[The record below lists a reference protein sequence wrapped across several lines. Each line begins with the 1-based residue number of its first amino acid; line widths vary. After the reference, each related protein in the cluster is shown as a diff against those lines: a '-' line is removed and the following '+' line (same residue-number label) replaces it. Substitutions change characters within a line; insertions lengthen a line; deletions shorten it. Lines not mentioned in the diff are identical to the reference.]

1 MVRIYSSGAFRRIV
15 AQWRYIRGVKPEEER
30 GAEGATGFIARLG
43 ATMAGANY
51 PVTMVQHTMVTTAN
65 AYHVTQEI
73 LVLPNYV
80 HVGGTDSSGHTA
92 LHIARPERDLRYH
105 QTFPLARLISRAQT
119 GSISPADGMTELDR
133 IYALP
138 PRFPVWVGVIG
149 YAIQST
155 GLALILQPAPWAL
168 AAALGLGLMVGILTA
183 VVRVSDAL
191 EQLLPII
198 VAFLVATI
206 SFTVAHLA
214 HYSFGS
220 LRVLIAPLA
229 YFMPGAAI
237 TLAVIELSTH
247 QLVSGSSRLIS
258 GFIRLGQ
265 LAFGILIAAQ
275 VTGLGSSN
283 LVDNPNNLIGPWA
296 PWVGVLV
303 YAIGTTLFFGPPRWF
318 LPWMVVILLVSYSGQ
333 VLGNAIAGSY
343 ASGFFGGVVLTIGA
357 VLITRLPNSPPTMA
371 LILPGF
377 WLLVPGSLGL
387 IGVTELV
394 GGDSSAVLTATIIS
408 LVAIALGMQTG
419 LLISEAVARLCRAHD
434 PRAFRG

>member
-1 MVRIYSSGAFRRIV
+1 VKADEHGVDGAI
-15 AQWRYIRGVKPEEER
+15 
-30 GAEGATGFIARLG
+30 GFIARLG

-51 PVTMVQHTMVTTAN
+51 PVTMVQHTMVTTAD
-65 AYHVTQEI
+65 AYGVSQEI

-80 HVGGTDSSGHTA
+80 HVGGTDSDGHTA
-92 LHIARPERDLRYH
+92 LYIARPERDLRYH
-105 QTFPLARLISRAQT
+105 QAFPLARLVARAQT
-119 GSISPADGMTELDR
+119 GAVSPEDGMAELDR

-138 PRFPVWVGVIG
+138 MRFPTWVGVIG
-149 YAIQST
+149 YAVQSS
-155 GLALILQPAPWAL
+155 GLALILQPSPWAL
-168 AAALGLGLMVGILTA
+168 VAALGLGLLVGLLSV
-183 VVRVSDAL
+183 VVRASDAL

-198 VAFLVATI
+198 VAFMVAAITFSI
-206 SFTVAHLA
+206 AHRL

-229 YFMPGAAI
+229 SFMPGAAI

-258 GFIRLGQ
+258 GFLRLGQ
-265 LAFGILIAAQ
+265 LAFGILIAAE
-275 VTGLGSSN
+275 VTGLGEAN

-303 YAIGTTLFFGPPRWF
+303 YALGTTLYFGPPRWF
-318 LPWMVVILLVSYSGQ
+318 LPWMVVILLLSYGGQ
-333 VLGNAIAGSY
+333 VLGNAVAGTY
-343 ASGFFGGVVLTIGA
+343 ASGFFGGVVLTVGA
-357 VLITRLPNSPPTMA
+357 VLITRLPNSPPTMT

-394 GGDSSAVLTATIIS
+394 GGHTTAVFTATIIS
-408 LVAIALGMQTG
+408 LVSIALGMQTG
-419 LLISEAVARLCRAHD
+419 LLIVQSLGRVRRAPD
-434 PRAFRG
+434 PRVFRG

>member
-1 MVRIYSSGAFRRIV
+1 VNADEH
-15 AQWRYIRGVKPEEER
+15 GV
-30 GAEGATGFIARLG
+30 EGAIGFIARLG

-51 PVTMVQHTMVTTAN
+51 PVTMVQQTMVTGAKS
-65 AYHVTQEI
+65 YGVSQEI

-80 HVGGTDSSGHTA
+80 HFGGTDSNGHTA

-105 QTFPLARLISRAQT
+105 QTFPLARLVSRAQT
-119 GSISPADGMTELDR
+119 ASVSPADGMAELDR

-138 PRFPVWVGVIG
+138 MRFPVWVRVIG
-149 YAIQST
+149 YAVQST

-168 AAALGLGLMVGILTA
+168 AAALGLGLLVGLLTI
-183 VVRVSDAL
+183 VVRTSDAL

-198 VAFLVATI
+198 VAFLVAVI
-206 SFTVAHLA
+206 SFYIAHLL
-214 HYSFGS
+214 HYNFGS
-220 LRVLIAPLA
+220 LRVLIAPVA
-229 YFMPGAAI
+229 FFMPGAAI

-258 GFIRLGQ
+258 GFVRLGQ

-283 LVDNPNNLIGPWA
+283 LVDNPNNVIGPWA
-296 PWVGVLV
+296 PWLGVLV
-303 YAIGTTLFFGPPRWF
+303 YAIGTTLYFGPPRWF
-318 LPWMVVILLVSYSGQ
+318 LPWMLVILLVSYSGQ
-333 VLGNAIAGSY
+333 VLGNAVAGSS
-343 ASGFFGGVVLTIGA
+343 ASGFFGGLVLTIGA

-394 GGDSSAVLTATIIS
+394 GSHSSTVFTATIIS
-408 LVAIALGMQTG
+408 LVSIAIGMQTG
-419 LLISEAVARLCRAHD
+419 LLIAQAVARLRRAPD
-434 PRAFRG
+434 RRAFRG

>member
-1 MVRIYSSGAFRRIV
+1 MKAEEDHGAD
-15 AQWRYIRGVKPEEER
+15 
-30 GAEGATGFIARLG
+30 GATGFIARLG

-51 PVTMVQHTMVTTAN
+51 PVSMVQHTMSTTAD
-65 AYHVTQEI
+65 AYGVTQEI

-80 HVGGTDSSGHTA
+80 HVSGIDSSGNTA
-92 LHIARPERDLRYH
+92 LYIARPERDLRYH
-105 QTFPLARLISRAQT
+105 QTFPLAGLVSRAQT
-119 GSISPADGMTELDR
+119 GSISPEDGMAELDR

-138 PRFPVWVGVIG
+138 TRFPVWVGVIG

-155 GLALILQPAPWAL
+155 GLALILQPSPWAL
-168 AAALGLGLMVGILTA
+168 AAALTLGLMVGFLTA

-198 VAFLVATI
+198 VAFLVAVI

-214 HYSFGS
+214 HYHVGS
-220 LRVLIAPLA
+220 LRVIIAPLA

-275 VTGLGSSN
+275 VTGLGDTN
-283 LVDNPNNLIGPWA
+283 LVDSPHNAIGAWA
-296 PWVGVLV
+296 PWLGVLV

-318 LPWMVVILLVSYSGQ
+318 LPWMVAILLLSYSGQ
-333 VLGNAIAGSY
+333 VLGNEIAGSY

-357 VLITRLPNSPPTMA
+357 VLISRIPNSPPTMA

-394 GGDSSAVLTATIIS
+394 GSDSGAVLTATIIS
-408 LVAIALGMQTG
+408 LVSIALGMQTG
-419 LLISEAVARLCRAHD
+419 LLIAQAVARLRRAPD

>member
-1 MVRIYSSGAFRRIV
+1 MT
-15 AQWRYIRGVKPEEER
+15 PEEER

>member
-1 MVRIYSSGAFRRIV
+1 VRADEQSQI
-15 AQWRYIRGVKPEEER
+15 
-30 GAEGATGFIARLG
+30 EGATGFIARLG

-51 PVTMVQHTMVTTAN
+51 PVTMVQHTMLTTAK
-65 AYHVTQEI
+65 AYGVSQEI

-80 HVGGTDSSGHTA
+80 HVGGTDRDGHTA
-92 LHIARPERDLRYH
+92 LYIARPERDLRYH
-105 QTFPLARLISRAQT
+105 QTFPLARLVASAQT
-119 GSISPADGMTELDR
+119 GSISPDDGMAELDR

-138 PRFPVWVGVIG
+138 TRFPVWVGVIG
-149 YAIQST
+149 YAIQCT
-155 GLALILQPAPWAL
+155 GLALILQPSPWAL
-168 AAALGLGLMVGILTA
+168 AAALGLGLLIGLLTA

-198 VAFLVATI
+198 VAFVVATI
-206 SFTVAHLA
+206 AFTVAHLA
-214 HYSFGS
+214 HYTFGS
-220 LRVLIAPLA
+220 LRVLIPPLA

-247 QLVSGSSRLIS
+247 QLVSGSSRLVS

-275 VTGLGSSN
+275 VTGLGDSH

-303 YAIGTTLFFGPPRWF
+303 YAVGTTLFFGPPRWF

-333 VLGNAIAGSY
+333 VLGNAVAGSY
-343 ASGFFGGVVLTIGA
+343 ASGFFGGVVLVIGA
-357 VLITRLPNSPPTMA
+357 VLISRIPNSPPTMA

-387 IGVTELV
+387 IGVTQLV
-394 GGDSSAVLTATIIS
+394 GGDGSAVLTATIIS
-408 LVAIALGMQTG
+408 LVSIALGMQTG
-419 LLISEAVARLCRAHD
+419 LLIAQSVARLRRAAD

>member
-1 MVRIYSSGAFRRIV
+1 
-15 AQWRYIRGVKPEEER
+15 VKADEHVV
-30 GAEGATGFIARLG
+30 EGAIGFIARLG

-51 PVTMVQHTMVTTAN
+51 PVTMVQQTMTTTAN
-65 AYHVTQEI
+65 AYGVSHEI

-92 LHIARPERDLRYH
+92 LYIARPERDLRYH
-105 QTFPLARLISRAQT
+105 QTFPLARLVSRAQT
-119 GSISPADGMTELDR
+119 GSVSPDDGMAELDR

-138 PRFPVWVGVIG
+138 MRFPVWVSVIG
-149 YAIQST
+149 YAVQST

-168 AAALGLGLMVGILTA
+168 AAALGLGLLVGLLSV
-183 VVRVSDAL
+183 VVRASDAL

-198 VAFLVATI
+198 VAFLVAVI
-206 SFTVAHLA
+206 SFTIAHLL
-214 HYSFGS
+214 HYNFGS

-258 GFIRLGQ
+258 GFLRLGQ
-265 LAFGILIAAQ
+265 LAFGILIAAH

-283 LVDNPNNLIGPWA
+283 LVDDPNNVIGPWA
-296 PWVGVLV
+296 PWLGVLV
-303 YAIGTTLFFGPPRWF
+303 YAIGTTLYFGPPRWF

-333 VLGNAIAGSY
+333 VLGNALAGSY
-343 ASGFFGGVVLTIGA
+343 ASGFFGGLVLTIGA

-394 GGDSSAVLTATIIS
+394 GSNSSTVFTATIIS
-408 LVAIALGMQTG
+408 LVSIALGMQTG
-419 LLISEAVARLCRAHD
+419 LLIAQAGARLRRAPD